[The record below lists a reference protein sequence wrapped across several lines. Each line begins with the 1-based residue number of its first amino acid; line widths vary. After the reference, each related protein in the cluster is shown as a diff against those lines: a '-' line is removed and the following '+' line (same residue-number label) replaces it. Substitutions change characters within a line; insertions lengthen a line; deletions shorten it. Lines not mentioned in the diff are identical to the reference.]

1 MRTAK
6 TSIDAF
12 QRLVEGKYSKDISFS
27 DNDRIIRFKYFVLE
41 NYLECI
47 KGNCKNYQPEIDY
60 ILTEYQAISSIL

>member
-1 MRTAK
+1 MYYYIEKDR
-6 TSIDAF
+6 IDFEA
-12 QRLVEGKYSKDISFS
+12 YA